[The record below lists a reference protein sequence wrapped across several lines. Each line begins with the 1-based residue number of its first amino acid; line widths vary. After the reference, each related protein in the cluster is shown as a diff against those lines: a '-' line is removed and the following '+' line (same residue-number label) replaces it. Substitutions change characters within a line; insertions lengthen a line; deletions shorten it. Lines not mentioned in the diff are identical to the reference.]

1 MNSISDPL
9 QSYGKLT
16 YLSFISLIK
25 GLWEQ
30 AHPDIPVKPSAP
42 DEYDLLVDH
51 RYIIVYDL
59 ELRKTMMN
67 EPKPKMRLAPNNT
80 NYIYYGQKFQNII
93 GFTVMAKVDD
103 GQDLDNPHLIEDTS
117 VGCDAIIEEFEDF
130 IFEYTPILKA
140 LGVNDLVYSRRLSDS
155 EVMRKNRKVHKR
167 KVTYMLTTE
176 KTFAIEQERLEDV
189 LVMARTKYIE
199 NTMPDP
205 KFLGNLDS
213 VKDLPESAPNV
224 GDYYLVDGRTFIW
237 TGFQWVIKTS
247 KTIIQD
253 EFKG

>member
-1 MNSISDPL
+1 VYFSSDPF
-9 QSYGKLT
+9 QSSGKLT
-16 YLSFISLIK
+16 YLSFIGLVK

-30 AHPDIPVKPSAP
+30 AHPDIPIKPSAP
-42 DEYDLLVDH
+42 DEYDLLVEN

-67 EPKPKMRLAPNNT
+67 EPKPKMRHAPNNT
-80 NYIYYGQKFQNII
+80 DYIYYGQKFQNII

-103 GQDLDNPHLIEDTS
+103 GQDPDNLFLIEDTS

-140 LGVNDLVYSRRLSDS
+140 LGVNELVYSRRLSDS
-155 EVMRKNRKVHKR
+155 DVMRKNRKVHKR

-176 KTFAIEQERLEDV
+176 KTFAIEQQKLEDV

-199 NTMPDP
+199 NVMPEP
-205 KFLGNLDS
+205 QFLGTLES
-213 VKDLPESAPNV
+213 IKDLPDSAANV
-224 GDYYLVDGRTFIW
+224 GDYYIIDGRIFSW
-237 TGFQWVIKTS
+237 TGFEWVVKLAKS
-247 KTIIQD
+247 IIQD